1 MEYFGNCPKCRHH
14 TIVKSVKAIKSATA
28 RLPQRTSECIN
39 CGTTARITIIGEIV
53 KLAGITN
60 VVNPEFAT
68 VNRLVVRLWS

>member
-28 RLPQRTSECIN
+28 RLPQRIAYCIN
-39 CGTTARITIIGEIV
+39 CETTARITIIGTVE
-53 KLAGITN
+53 KSESTTT

-68 VNRLVVRLWS
+68 NNTLRIKLWA